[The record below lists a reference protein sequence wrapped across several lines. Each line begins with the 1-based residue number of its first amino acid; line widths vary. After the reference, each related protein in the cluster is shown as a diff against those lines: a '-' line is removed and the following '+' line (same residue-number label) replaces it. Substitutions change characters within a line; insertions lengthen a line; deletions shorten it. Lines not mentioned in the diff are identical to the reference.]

1 MAKKFHLNE
10 RGLILTLI
18 KSKVLVSITMQLAF
32 SCQTI
37 LQKSVTV
44 FSVGPCVTIYAFGF
58 SKLCNR
64 HVNIRQI
71 YFNDWYVHGICS
83 VLMSKLMF
91 VVDCSNKN
99 HH

>member
-1 MAKKFHLNE
+1 
-10 RGLILTLI
+10 
-18 KSKVLVSITMQLAF
+18 MQLAL

-58 SKLCNR
+58 SKPCNR
-64 HVNIRQI
+64 YVNIRQI
-71 YFNDWYVHGICS
+71 YFSDWYVHGICS

-99 HH
+99 HHCIITKSRTFSSVYKGGSR

>member
-1 MAKKFHLNE
+1 
-10 RGLILTLI
+10 
-18 KSKVLVSITMQLAF
+18 MQLAF

-64 HVNIRQI
+64 FVNIRKI
-71 YFNDWYVHGICS
+71 YLNVWMVDGICS

-91 VVDCSNKN
+91 VVNCSNKN

>member
-1 MAKKFHLNE
+1 
-10 RGLILTLI
+10 
-18 KSKVLVSITMQLAF
+18 MQLAF

-64 HVNIRQI
+64 YVNIMQI
-71 YFNDWYVHGICS
+71 YFMTGICS

-91 VVDCSNKN
+91 VVD
-99 HH
+99 